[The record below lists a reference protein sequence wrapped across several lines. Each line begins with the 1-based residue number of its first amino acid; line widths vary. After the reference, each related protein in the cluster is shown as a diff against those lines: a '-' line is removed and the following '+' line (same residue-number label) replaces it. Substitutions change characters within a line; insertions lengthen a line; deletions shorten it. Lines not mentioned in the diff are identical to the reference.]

1 MNNIIKCRHCGHS
14 FGNDELEEDIIPV
27 CDLKGNEYINYYCP
41 FCGRKIKE
49 RKISNKYVFYHEW
62 RGHNYLQLHD
72 HHTLWDINCENL
84 DWDEYEFIVSQAIR
98 AMEEKHKNLK
108 VYLLGRSGRHVC
120 VEDTPV
126 NRRRYQS
133 LVNTAMEQ
141 EQWVIDW
148 FNNKDKEVK

>member
-1 MNNIIKCRHCGHS
+1 MNNIIKCKHCGKEFDIKELVKGKS
-14 FGNDELEEDIIPV
+14 ILEQFGNRERECVQWNCPYCETSVLNTIKYEFYYDEDGSRYLE
-27 CDLKGNEYINYYCP
+27 
-41 FCGRKIKE
+41 
-49 RKISNKYVFYHEW
+49 
-62 RGHNYLQLHD
+62 LHD
-72 HHTLWDINCENL
+72 NHTLWDINCESF
-84 DWDEYEFIVSQAIR
+84 DCDEYEFIVSQAIK
-98 AMEEKHKNLK
+98 AMEAKHKNLK

-133 LVNTAMEQ
+133 LVNTAMER